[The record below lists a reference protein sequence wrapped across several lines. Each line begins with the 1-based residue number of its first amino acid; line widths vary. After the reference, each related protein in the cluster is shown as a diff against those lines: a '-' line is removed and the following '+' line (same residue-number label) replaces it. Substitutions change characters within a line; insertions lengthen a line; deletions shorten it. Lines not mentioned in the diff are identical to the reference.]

1 MPLLNFSTQDALR
14 PHAGERVR
22 VRGGPTDGT
31 PPRGAAIFIHG
42 RGASAADILGIA
54 NEIGLADLLCLAPDA
69 NGRSWYPLSFLSEID
84 RNQPGIDSAHSVIE
98 SLITQLVTAGVPEH
112 RVALVGFSQGACL
125 SLDHAC
131 RFPRRYGAVIALTG
145 GIIGPPGTVWPRA
158 GSLGG
163 TPVFLGANDP
173 DPHVPFARVKES
185 AEHLKTMG
193 AAVTVERYPLRPHAV
208 FEEEIEI
215 ARSML
220 SAMMQS

>member
-1 MPLLNFSTQDALR
+1 MATLTLSTSDALP

-22 VRGGPTDGT
+22 VRGGPMDGST
-31 PPRGAAIFIHG
+31 PRGTAIFIHG
-42 RGASAADILGIA
+42 RGASAADILGVASEIA
-54 NEIGLADLLCLAPDA
+54 LADLLCVAPDA
-69 NGRSWYPLSFLSEID
+69 GGRTWYPLSFLSEIE

-98 SLITQLVTAGVPEH
+98 SLIAQLVASGVPEA

-158 GSLGG
+158 GSLDG

-185 AEHLKTMG
+185 AEHLKMMG
-193 AAVTVERYPLRPHAV
+193 AAVTVERYPMRPHAV

-215 ARSML
+215 ARAML
-220 SAMMQS
+220 AAMMRQ